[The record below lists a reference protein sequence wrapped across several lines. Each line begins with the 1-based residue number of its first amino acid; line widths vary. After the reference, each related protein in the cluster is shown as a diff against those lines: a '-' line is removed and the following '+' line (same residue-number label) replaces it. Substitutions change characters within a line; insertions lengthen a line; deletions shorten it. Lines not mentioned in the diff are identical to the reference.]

1 MRNELIVLFTTLVML
16 FIQIS
21 VIPATFMKNW
31 GLILPIIYLVAL
43 TANFPL
49 RMILVNAFI
58 IGVVQDNF
66 SGGMYGFHTMVLLLL
81 SYLTV
86 RARESMHS
94 EEIYIP
100 ALFTGVFL
108 CVYDITFVAWC
119 ILIKYSVVHWIGF
132 VWNSVISIVIS
143 IILAYPTNDLCNRIY
158 ESLTIE

>member
-1 MRNELIVLFTTLVML
+1 MRNELIVFFTTLVML

-31 GLILPIIYLVAL
+31 GLMLPLIYLVAL
-43 TANFPL
+43 TANFPI
-49 RMILVNAFI
+49 RTIFINAFI

-66 SGGMYGFHTMVLLLL
+66 SGGMYGFHTIALIVL

-94 EEIYIP
+94 EDAYIP

-108 CVYDITFVAWC
+108 FAYELVFLIWC
-119 ILIKYSVVHWIGF
+119 IALKYYVGNWVGFIMSSVA
-132 VWNSVISIVIS
+132 SIAVS
-143 IILAYPTNDLCNRIY
+143 IIFAYPINELCDRLY
-158 ESLTIE
+158 KSLTAE